1 RRGRGG
7 GVSGCRKRMRCCLRR
22 CRRTGY

>member
-1 RRGRGG
+1 